1 MQRKL
6 SVGEILGEAFSI
18 YRDQAG
24 VLLPVAFWLFL
35 FAGIAEELT
44 LHFLALLWF
53 GPLVSLTAGTLY
65 QGMVVGLV
73 KDLQDG
79 RRDSSAVELMRSV
92 VPVFWRL
99 IGAGFLMALGIAGGL
114 FLLVVP
120 GLYLLTMWAVVA
132 PVIVIERRR
141 VTDSLGRSR
150 QLVRDNGWPVFWT
163 ILVAFAIAA
172 AASLALVQLADSLT
186 SAPPLRIVFGALAAT
201 VTAPV
206 GALVASVLYFRLRE
220 IRDSPA
226 ASDSSASA
234 AAESPPAAS

>member
-6 SVGEILGEAFSI
+6 TVGETLSAAFSI

-79 RRDSSAVELMRSV
+79 RRDSSTGELMRAV
-92 VPVFWRL
+92 APVFWRL

-114 FLLVVP
+114 LLLVVP
-120 GLYLLTMWAVVA
+120 GLYLLTVWAVVA

-150 QLVRDNGWPVFWT
+150 QLVRDSGWPVFGT
-163 ILVAFAIAA
+163 ILIAFAIAA
-172 AASLALVQLADSLT
+172 IASLALTQLADALAT
-186 SAPPLRIVFGALAAT
+186 GLPVRVVLGALAAT

-206 GALVASVLYFRLRE
+206 GALVASVLYFRLLE
-220 IRDSPA
+220 LK
-226 ASDSSASA
+226 SDASASA
-234 AAESPPAAS
+234 AVESPPVAS